1 MVLITCL
8 SRKRS
13 DGGPRRGRLVHG
25 TRENLGFALAKASQ
39 RWNERLADAFK
50 RAGYGEISPSY
61 GSILLPLFE
70 EDGLRMGELAR
81 RANLSKQA
89 MTTMIRVMERKG
101 LITRRRD
108 PADARA
114 SRIFLT
120 LRTRRFQTAAER
132 VLAEMARRVE
142 ARLSPA
148 EIAQLSQHLKILMNL

>member
-1 MVLITCL
+1 MRLKSKTVLGCL
-8 SRKRS
+8 LLLLSSAPIVCAQSK
-13 DGGPRRGRLVHG
+13 PRVTDIDRV
-25 TRENLGFALAKASQ
+25 
-39 RWNERLADAFK
+39 RLAEAFR

-70 EDGLRMGELAR
+70 EDGLRIGELAR

-89 MTTMIRVMERKG
+89 MTTMVKVMERKG
-101 LITRRRD
+101 LIARRRD

-120 LRTRRFQTAAER
+120 PRTRRFQTAAER

-142 ARLSPA
+142 TRLSPA
-148 EIAQLSQHLKILMNL
+148 EIAQLSQHLNILMNL